1 MWRDYMGE
9 GDRRSFAYQIQSAR
23 CETRRVRSKTVVR
36 PKADYVRRS
45 AAKLGYLDQAGFAE
59 DMPRLIAGDYQSPD
73 TPRLQ
78 RPKRRGA
85 LRSRFRRLLKI
96 AVALIP
102 KPQW

>member
-59 DMPRLIAGDYQSPD
+59 DMPRLTAGDYQSPGRSALAVSETSQD
-73 TPRLQ
+73 
-78 RPKRRGA
+78 RR
-85 LRSRFRRLLKI
+85 RSHSET
-96 AVALIP
+96 AVVA
-102 KPQW
+102 